1 MGNGSLSLREWRRLR
16 ALQLS
21 KDLGLRQR
29 DIALV
34 LDVTEAAV
42 SEWLTAARH
51 GGAAALRARRHSGR
65 PPKLTP
71 SQQQLIPDF
80 LWHGAEAYGFRG
92 EVWTGP
98 RVRKVLA
105 EEFGIWYSL
114 REVERLLRKV
124 GWTPQVPLV
133 QAIQADP
140 VAIERWRVEV
150 WPEVKRR
157 AKQERRTLV
166 FIDESGFYL
175 LPAVIRTYA
184 PKASRPVL
192 KEWQTRDHL
201 SVMGALT
208 PQGKIYSLVRQESL
222 NGLNTMVFL
231 LHLLRV
237 AGERLL
243 VVWDNSP
250 IHRRREVKE
259 FLAAG
264 AARHIHLESLP
275 AYAPELNPVEWLWG
289 RCKEVELRN
298 LACLDLEELHM
309 EFHLALG
316 RIRQKPRLASSF
328 FVGAGLNV
336 S

>member
-1 MGNGSLSLREWRRLR
+1 MR

-21 KDLGLRQR
+21 EDLGLSQR
-29 DIALV
+29 DIAFV
-34 LDVTEAAV
+34 LDVSEASV
-42 SEWLTAARH
+42 SEWITAARRESPD
-51 GGAAALRARRHSGR
+51 GLRSTAHLGR
-65 PPKLTP
+65 PTKLTEE
-71 SQQQLIPDF
+71 QQQLIPDF

-105 EEFGIWYSL
+105 EEFGVWYSP
-114 REVERLLRKV
+114 RQVERLLQKL

-133 QAIQADP
+133 KAIQADP
-140 VAIERWRVEV
+140 VAMEQWRVEV
-150 WPEVKRR
+150 WPEVKER
-157 AKQERRTLV
+157 ARKEHRTLV

-175 LPAVIRTYA
+175 LPEVVRTYA
-184 PKASRPVL
+184 PKGSRPVQ
-192 KEWQTRDHL
+192 KKWQTNDHL

-208 PQGKIYSLVRQESL
+208 PHGRIYSLVRQEAL
-222 NGLNTMVFL
+222 NGLNTIDFL
-231 LHLLRV
+231 IHLLRV

-264 AARHIHLESLP
+264 AARSIHIESLP
-275 AYAPELNPVEWLWG
+275 PYAPELNPVEWLWG
-289 RCKEVELRN
+289 HCKEVELRN

-316 RIRQKPRLASSF
+316 RIRQKSHLAESF
-328 FVGAGLNV
+328 FTGAKLTL
-336 S
+336 

>member
-1 MGNGSLSLREWRRLR
+1 MSE
-16 ALQLS
+16 
-21 KDLGLRQR
+21 DLGLSQR
-29 DIALV
+29 DIAFV
-34 LDVTEAAV
+34 LDVSEAMV
-42 SEWLTAARH
+42 SEWITD
-51 GGAAALRARRHSGR
+51 ARRESHERLRSTPHLGR
-65 PPKLTP
+65 PPKLTEE
-71 SQQQLIPDF
+71 QQQLIPDF

-105 EEFGIWYSL
+105 EEFGVWYSP
-114 REVERLLRKV
+114 RQVERLLQKL

-133 QAIQADP
+133 KAIQADP
-140 VAIERWRVEV
+140 VAMEQWRVEV
-150 WPEVKRR
+150 WPEVK
-157 AKQERRTLV
+157 ERVRKEHRTLV

-175 LPAVIRTYA
+175 LPEVVRTYA
-184 PKASRPVL
+184 PKGSRPVQ
-192 KEWQTRDHL
+192 KEWQTNDHL

-208 PQGKIYSLVRQESL
+208 PQGRIYSLVRQEAL
-222 NGLNTMVFL
+222 NGLDTIDFL
-231 LHLLRV
+231 IHLLRV

-264 AARHIHLESLP
+264 AARRIHLEPLP
-275 AYAPELNPVEWLWG
+275 PYAPELNPVEWLWG
-289 RCKEVELRN
+289 HCKGVELRN

-316 RIRQKPRLASSF
+316 RIRQKPHLAKSF
-328 FVGAGLNV
+328 FAGAKLIL
-336 S
+336 

>member
-1 MGNGSLSLREWRRLR
+1 MV
-16 ALQLS
+16 QC
-21 KDLGLRQR
+21 
-29 DIALV
+29 
-34 LDVTEAAV
+34 AA
-42 SEWLTAARH
+42 
-51 GGAAALRARRHSGR
+51 
-65 PPKLTP
+65 
-71 SQQQLIPDF
+71 
-80 LWHGAEAYGFRG
+80 
-92 EVWTGP
+92 
-98 RVRKVLA
+98 
-105 EEFGIWYSL
+105 
-114 REVERLLRKV
+114 EVERLLQKV

-140 VAIERWRVEV
+140 AARRRWRSKV

-157 AKQERRTLV
+157 AKQERRSLV

-175 LPAVIRTYA
+175 LPEVVRTYA

-208 PQGKIYSLVRQESL
+208 APGKIYSLVRQEPL
-222 NGLNTMVFL
+222 NGLDTMTFL

-237 AGERLL
+237 VGRRLR

-250 IHRRREVKE
+250 IHRRREVRE

-264 AARHIHLESLP
+264 ITRNVHLEPLP
-275 AYAPELNPVEWLWG
+275 VCAPELNPAEWLWG
-289 RCKEVELRN
+289 QCRQVELRN
-298 LACLDLEELHM
+298 LACLDLEELHL
-309 EFHLALG
+309 ELHLALV

-328 FVGAGLNV
+328 FAGAGLIA